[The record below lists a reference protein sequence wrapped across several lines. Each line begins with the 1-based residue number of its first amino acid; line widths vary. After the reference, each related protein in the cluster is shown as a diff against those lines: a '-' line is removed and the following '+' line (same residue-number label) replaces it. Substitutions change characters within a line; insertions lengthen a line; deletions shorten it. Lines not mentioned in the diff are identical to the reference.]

1 MKGISTLTDTTIDSI
16 LSAITEGRIKSPLNR
31 IILEQVVGKYA
42 ADASYV
48 DLEELLSAAGP
59 TGTSKCLV
67 LIKKDRTQR
76 AQNIDALLDL
86 VWTGPEIPGVH
97 NRDTKVVVADLFRS
111 ATKSVIISGYS
122 FYMGQEIFKD
132 LAQHLSYME
141 DFKVIIFMNLS
152 QDHKVTGDELSL
164 AAKRKEEFFRYNWPW
179 PKKPEIYYDP
189 RANNSDNSEKAV
201 LHAKCIIKDSSE
213 LYIGSA
219 NFSEAAHSRNIEA
232 GVLIRNEGLAKNLEK
247 HFLSLI
253 EANLVKEL

>member
-1 MKGISTLTDTTIDSI
+1 MKGISTLTDSTIDTI

-31 IILEQVVGKYA
+31 MILEQVIGKYA

-48 DLEELLSAAGP
+48 DLEELLSTAGP
-59 TGTSKCLV
+59 IGTSKCLA
-67 LIKKDRTQR
+67 LIKKDRSQR

-132 LAQHLSYME
+132 LAQHLSDIE

-152 QDHKVTGDELSL
+152 QDNKVAGDELSL
-164 AAKRKEEFFRYNWPW
+164 ASKRREEFFRYNWPW

-189 RANNSDNSEKAV
+189 RALNSNNSERSV
-201 LHAKCIIKDSSE
+201 LHAKCIIKDSE
-213 LYIGSA
+213 DLYIGSA
-219 NFSEAAHSRNIEA
+219 NFSEAAQSRNIEA
-232 GVLIRNEGLAKNLEK
+232 GVLIRSPHLSKKLEM
-247 HFLSLI
+247 HFIGLI
-253 EANLVKEL
+253 EANVVKEL